1 MSENKPISK
10 ERSKD
15 KQVEQIAI
23 TPHSIEAEQAVLAE
37 NSAKLIANSIK
48 AA

>member
-23 TPHSIEAEQAVLAE
+23 TPHSIEAEQAVLGGIVT
-37 NSAKLIANSIK
+37 SIGIA
-48 AA
+48 